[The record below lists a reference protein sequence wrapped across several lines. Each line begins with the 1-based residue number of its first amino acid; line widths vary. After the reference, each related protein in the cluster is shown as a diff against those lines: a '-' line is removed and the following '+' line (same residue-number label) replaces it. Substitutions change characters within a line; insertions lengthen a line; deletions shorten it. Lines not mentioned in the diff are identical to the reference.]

1 MTDENKENMNDTAA
15 ATEVPAAEVA
25 GGESFAELLEKSSR
39 PSERL
44 VPGQRVKAD
53 VVSISGDLVYI
64 DLGGKSEGVIDV
76 AEFTDKD
83 GNVTVKAGD
92 TIEAYFVAVQNGIR
106 KMTTLVSG
114 YSAVSLNAIRDAFEA
129 GVPVNGDVRREV
141 KGGFEVTVGGVRCF
155 CPFSQIDLKGG
166 REGGIYLG
174 STFPFKVIEFGE
186 NGKNVIVSRRAVLER
201 ERQEKLEQLKT
212 ALSVG
217 MEIQATVVSLQKFGA
232 FVDLG
237 GVEGLVPVS
246 EMAWERVGK
255 PSDVLS
261 VGQKVTVKIIS
272 LDWDKNRLTLSLKA
286 MQPDPW
292 ISVAERYLPDSRV
305 PGTITRLTSFG
316 AFVRLEP
323 GIEGLVHISN
333 LGAGRRINH
342 PKEVVETG
350 QVVEVYVLSV
360 DPANRKVSLSMQ
372 PKVEPKKIVL
382 PNVGDLL
389 DGVVDKV
396 MPFGVF
402 VKFKSG
408 LSGLVPNAETG
419 TPAGTDLKK
428 VFPSGMEI
436 QTVVTEVDTAN
447 NKIRLSRKAIQEKAA
462 QNEYEEYVESARKV
476 ERTSGGFGSL
486 GDILK
491 AKMEEK
497 KQLS

>member
-1 MTDENKENMNDTAA
+1 MTDEHTNDMTDSAA
-15 ATEVPAAEVA
+15 AADVAE
-25 GGESFAELLEKSSR
+25 GTESFAELLEKSSR
-39 PSERL
+39 QTERL
-44 VPGQRVKAD
+44 SPGQKVKAD

-64 DLGGKSEGVIDV
+64 DLGGKSEGVIDI
-76 AEFTDKD
+76 AELTDKD
-83 GNVTVKAGD
+83 GNLTVKTGD
-92 TIEAYFVAVQNGIR
+92 TIEAHFVAVQNGVR
-106 KMTTLVSG
+106 KMTTLVGG
-114 YSAVSLNAIRDAFEA
+114 YSAVSLNAIREAFEA

-186 NGKNVIVSRRAVLER
+186 NGKNVIVSRRAVLDR
-201 ERQEKLEQLKT
+201 ERLEKLEVLKT
-212 ALSVG
+212 SLSVG
-217 MEIQATVVSLQKFGA
+217 MEIPATVVSLQKFGA
-232 FVDLG
+232 FVDIG

-246 EMAWERVGK
+246 ELAWERVGK
-255 PSDVLS
+255 PADVLT
-261 VGQKVTVKIIS
+261 VGQKITVKIIS
-272 LDWDKNRLTLSLKA
+272 LDWEKNRLTLSLKA

-292 ISVAERYLPDSRV
+292 SSVAERYIVDSRV

-323 GIEGLVHISN
+323 GIEGLIHISN

-350 QVVEVYVLSV
+350 QVVEAYVLGV
-360 DPANRKVSLSMQ
+360 DPASRKISLSLQ

-396 MPFGVF
+396 MPFGIF
-402 VKFKSG
+402 VKMKSG

-428 VFPSGMEI
+428 VFPSGMAV
-436 QTVVTEVDTAN
+436 QTVVTEVDTASG
-447 NKIRLSRKAIQEKAA
+447 KIRLSLKALQDKTA
-462 QNEYEEYVESARKV
+462 QNEYDEYVESAKKA
-476 ERTSGGFGSL
+476 ERSAGGFGSL
-486 GDILK
+486 GEILK
-491 AKMEEK
+491 ARMDEK
-497 KQLS
+497 KQSS

>member
-1 MTDENKENMNDTAA
+1 MVEEHTEDITDNAGSADA
-15 ATEVPAAEVA
+15 A
-25 GGESFAELLEKSSR
+25 GGSESFAELLEKSSR

-44 VPGQRVKAD
+44 SPGQKVKAE

-64 DLGGKSEGVIDV
+64 DLAGKSEGVIDL

-92 TIEAYFVAVQNGIR
+92 SIEAYFVNVQNGVR
-106 KMTTLVSG
+106 KLTTLLNG
-114 YSAVSLNAIRDAFEA
+114 YSADSLNSIRSAFEA

-155 CPFSQIDLKGG
+155 CPFSQIDLRGG

-201 ERQEKLEQLKT
+201 ERLEKLDQLKST
-212 ALSVG
+212 LSVG

-246 EMAWERVGK
+246 ELAWERVGK
-255 PSDVLS
+255 PADVLS

-272 LDWDKNRLTLSLKA
+272 LDWEKNRLTLSLKA

-292 ISVAERYLPDSRV
+292 STVAARYSPDSKV

-342 PKEVVETG
+342 PKEVVEAG
-350 QVVEVYVLSV
+350 QTVEAYVLSV
-360 DPANRKVSLSMQ
+360 DPANRKISLSLQ
-372 PKVEPKKIVL
+372 PKVEPKKIEL

-402 VKFKSG
+402 VKMKNG
-408 LSGLVPNAETG
+408 LSGLIPNAETG

-428 VFPSGMEI
+428 VFPAGMAI
-436 QTVVTEVDTAN
+436 QTVVTEVDTSS
-447 NKIRLSRKAIQEKAA
+447 NKIRLSKKAIQEKAA
-462 QNEYEEYVESARKV
+462 QDEYDEYLESARKV
-476 ERTSGGFGSL
+476 EKSSGGFGSL
-486 GDILK
+486 GEILK